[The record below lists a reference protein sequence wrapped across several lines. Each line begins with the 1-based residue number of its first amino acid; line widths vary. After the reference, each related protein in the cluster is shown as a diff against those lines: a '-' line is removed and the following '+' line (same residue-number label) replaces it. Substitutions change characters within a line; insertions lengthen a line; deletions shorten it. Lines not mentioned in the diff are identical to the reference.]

1 MCFLWVKG
9 RIRKKKRM
17 VLPKGPLAPF
27 SLSFLCLVFWCG
39 LVYSSLLDL
48 SWLLV
53 PASYKLSLI
62 FSRLV
67 DSWIVTVDV
76 KFLNGFLF
84 IVLYSYVRSSCNLAI
99 FVNYSGNSHVLVVLD
114 V

>member
-1 MCFLWVKG
+1 
-9 RIRKKKRM
+9 M

-27 SLSFLCLVFWCG
+27 SLSFFYLVFWCG

-48 SWLLV
+48 SWLLGL
-53 PASYKLSLI
+53 AGYKLSLF

-76 KFLNGFLF
+76 KFLDGFLV
-84 IVLYSYVRSSCNLAI
+84 IALYSCVRSSCNRVV
-99 FVNYSGNSHVLVVLD
+99 FVNYSINSHVLVVLD